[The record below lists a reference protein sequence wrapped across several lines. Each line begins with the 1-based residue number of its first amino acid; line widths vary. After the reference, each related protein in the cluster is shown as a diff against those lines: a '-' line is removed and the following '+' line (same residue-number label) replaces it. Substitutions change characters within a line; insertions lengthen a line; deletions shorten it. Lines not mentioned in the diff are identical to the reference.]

1 MNCVWFEMRLD
12 ELLDERMPPD
22 SDPELNEHAEHCS
35 HCAQLLAD
43 HQALLEAIEVLV
55 WPEARA
61 DLAARILAEVASEP
75 VSTLSVLHHADA
87 GQQAE
92 SAQRS
97 LLRAATWIA
106 GTMAAALLIGLGV
119 MEWNR
124 PHAAVPV
131 ADSKSPGI
139 SERSFGAEHPVADA
153 VAERR
158 GLLAIQSVSEVQWP
172 TTTSLIS
179 PQQRVLMEQMTDGLK
194 PVTHSMSAALNA
206 LRHTLPGS
214 EAPARSS

>member
-1 MNCVWFEMRLD
+1 
-12 ELLDERMPPD
+12 
-22 SDPELNEHAEHCS
+22 
-35 HCAQLLAD
+35 LAD
-43 HQALLEAIEVLV
+43 HQALLEAINALV

-61 DLAARILAEVASEP
+61 DLAARILADVTSEP
-75 VSTLSVLHHADA
+75 VSTLSVLRHAEA
-87 GQQAE
+87 ARQADQ
-92 SAQRS
+92 AQRS

-106 GTMAAALLIGLGV
+106 ATMAAALLVGLGV

-124 PHAAVPV
+124 PHPAVPV
-131 ADSKSPGI
+131 ADSKFPGVN
-139 SERSFGAEHPVADA
+139 ERNLVVEQPVTNAAGYRGLPAVQSVAD
-153 VAERR
+153 V
-158 GLLAIQSVSEVQWP
+158 QSL
-172 TTTSLIS
+172 TSLIN